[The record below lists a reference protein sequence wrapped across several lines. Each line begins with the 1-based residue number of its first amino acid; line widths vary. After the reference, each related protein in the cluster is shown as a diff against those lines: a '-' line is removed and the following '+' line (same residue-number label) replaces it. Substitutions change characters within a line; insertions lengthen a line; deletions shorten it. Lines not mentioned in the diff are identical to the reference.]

1 MLFFRAAPQ
10 SESSAQLTAK
20 GPDNGAPNDNIY
32 TSIIVPLLAGGAAT
46 AIGDLAVHP
55 MDTLKTLQQA

>member
-1 MLFFRAAPQ
+1 MDQNNSKPQHGFAERQAKAAQ
-10 SESSAQLTAK
+10 ANVD
-20 GPDNGAPNDNIY
+20 GGIY
-32 TSIIVPLLAGGAAT
+32 SSIIVPLLAGGAAT

>member
-1 MLFFRAAPQ
+1 MTPQ
-10 SESSAQLTAK
+10 PSSKVQVPHQSDSDDVENSSDL
-20 GPDNGAPNDNIY
+20 Y
-32 TSIIVPLLAGGAAT
+32 SSIIVPLLAGGAAT

>member
-1 MLFFRAAPQ
+1 MPQ
-10 SESSAQLTAK
+10 STSPAHPSPK
-20 GPDNGAPNDNIY
+20 GPDNGAPSDSIY

>member
-1 MLFFRAAPQ
+1 MYCWSRSTPQ
-10 SESSAQLTAK
+10 PSSKIQL
-20 GPDNGAPNDNIY
+20 PNDSEDGEGSDIY
-32 TSIIVPLLAGGAAT
+32 RSIIVPLLAGGAAT